1 MKRIATAGRYTDVCY
16 TSFAQETLIQEA
28 EAVKQKIKAS
38 EQDLKAVFGDGYLF
52 RIPLYQRPYAWT
64 AEQVDELLDDL
75 VNALGQDAQAPYFL
89 GSIVLIKD
97 ESNPHSEVVDGQQRL
112 TTLAMILCVLRDLAD
127 DENHKANIDV
137 FIRQQ
142 GNELKATQDQFRLS
156 LRKRDRAF
164 FDDHVQTKE
173 ATVQLLNIDTAAFT
187 DTQRGVITNV
197 KRIHQQL
204 VEFSEDKRW
213 SLAKFIAQQCF
224 LVVVTATD
232 SDSAYRIF
240 SVMNDRGLDL
250 SPTDILKA
258 ETIGRLAEADQ
269 IAYGSKWETV
279 EERHGRDDFRDLFA
293 HVRMIY
299 VKAKLRRTLQA
310 DFREQVLSKTTGTE
324 FIDQVLEPYSDAYET
339 VRDASYKSIQD
350 AEEVNRYL
358 RFLGRLNY
366 FDWIPPAM
374 AFFHQKAADHEQ
386 LARFTKDL
394 ERLSYGLFIV
404 RDNIN
409 QRITRYAEVLRAV
422 ERRDDLFRSRSP
434 LQLRDYEKTNILQRL
449 NGPIY
454 WETPIVRRVLLERL
468 DSLLADLGATYAHQT
483 ISVEHVLPQNP
494 RSDSE
499 WMAWFPI
506 AEERQD
512 WTHRLANLVL
522 LSRRKNSQASNWDF
536 ERKKREYFQRKGVS
550 TFALTTQ
557 VLAEAEWTPKVLER
571 RQQQLIGALNREWR
585 LD

>member
-1 MKRIATAGRYTDVCY
+1 MR
-16 TSFAQETLIQEA
+16 
-28 EAVKQKIKAS
+28 QKIKAS
-38 EQDLKAVFGDGYLF
+38 EQDLKAVFGDNYLF

-64 AEQVDELLDDL
+64 TEQVEELLDDL
-75 VNALGQDAQAPYFL
+75 VNAQGRDAQAPYFL

-97 ESNPHSEVVDGQQRL
+97 ENKPHSEVVDGQQRL
-112 TTLAMILCVLRDLAD
+112 TTLAMILCVLRDLAN

-156 LRKRDRAF
+156 LRERDSAF

-173 ATVQLLNIDTAAFT
+173 ATLKLLNIDTAAFT
-187 DTQRGVITNV
+187 DTQRGIITNV

-204 VEFSEDKRW
+204 LQFSEDKRW

-232 SDSAYRIF
+232 TDSAYRIF

-258 ETIGRLAEADQ
+258 ETIGRMAEADH
-269 IAYGSKWETV
+269 IAYGTKWESV

-293 HVRMIY
+293 HIRMIH

-310 DFREQVLSKTTGTE
+310 DFRDHVLSKTTGTE

-339 VRDASYKSIQD
+339 VRDASYKSNRD

-358 RFLGRLNY
+358 RYLGRLNY

-374 AFFHQKAADHEQ
+374 AFYHQNAADHEQ

-422 ERRDDLFRSRSP
+422 ERTDDLFRASSP
-434 LQLRDYEKTNILQRL
+434 LQLRDHEKTSILRRL
-449 NGPIY
+449 NGAIY

-468 DSLLADLGATYAHQT
+468 DGLLADLGATYAHQT

-506 AEERQD
+506 EEERWD
-512 WTHRLANLVL
+512 WTHRMANLVL
-522 LSRRKNSQASNWDF
+522 LSRRKNSQASNWNF

-557 VLAEAEWTPKVLER
+557 VLGETEWTPKVLER
-571 RQQQLIGALNREWR
+571 RQQQLIGALKKEWR